1 MKVKSVKKATQVT
14 AATLGKQF
22 TSGTVEKNIYVE
34 VRSGSLRFSV
44 QVSPIPKDSCTFDI
58 DQFDKGL
65 RWARRR
71 RIELLEQK
79 ADAKPKVAP
88 LAPTIAPGST
98 PADILVSD
106 ILENYRI
113 RELSKLAGAASD
125 TSRLKRLDEWFG
137 HLTLGQLDY
146 DLLDRWMVERQ
157 AGLLGS
163 GRVSD
168 RTLTKHQKYYRKKA
182 GQELPPTV
190 IVPPSAQTVRHE
202 ITLMRRVL
210 VAYFRANKLNQLH
223 GAWLAAQ
230 YIMEIP
236 LPEKPAPRDTRVEQ
250 EALAMLVTELD
261 PLHVAFVRFAVM
273 TTLRRSEV
281 CSLRWEDVNWEKKVI
296 TLRKPGHLKKSKTS
310 TRDVPLLPPA
320 LQILQQ
326 LGAGKTGQ
334 IFEISPSGISQA
346 LRRAADRVE
355 LFDVRLHDM
364 RREGISRLV
373 ELLEASLEEV
383 MVFSGHSDRAV
394 LQKHYLQQRA
404 NVIGDRLTQHPRAAT
419 MIAAT

>member
-1 MKVKSVKKATQVT
+1 MKVKSVKKVTQV
-14 AATLGKQF
+14 TLGKQF
-22 TSGTVEKNIYVE
+22 KSGTVEKNIYVE
-34 VRSGSLRFSV
+34 VRSGSLRFAV
-44 QVSPIPKDSCTFDI
+44 QVSPIPKDSCTFDL
-58 DQFDKGL
+58 DEFEKGL
-65 RWARRR
+65 QWARRR
-71 RIELLEQK
+71 RVELLEQK
-79 ADAKPKVAP
+79 SDTKPKALPSAP
-88 LAPTIAPGST
+88 ALGST
-98 PADILVSD
+98 PADTLVSD
-106 ILENYRI
+106 VLANYRL
-113 RELSKLAGAASD
+113 RELSKLASAASD

-163 GRVSD
+163 GRVSN
-168 RTLTKHQKYYRKKA
+168 RMLTKHQKYYRKKM
-182 GQELPPTV
+182 GQELPSAV

-202 ITLMRRVL
+202 ITLMRRAL
-210 VAYFRANKLNQLH
+210 VAYFRANKLNQSH

-230 YIMEIP
+230 YVMEIR
-236 LPEKPAPRDTRVEQ
+236 LPEKPEPRDTRVDE
-250 EALAMLVTELD
+250 EALALLITELD
-261 PLHVAFVRFAVM
+261 PLHIAFVRFAVM

-281 CSLRWEDVNWEKKVI
+281 CSLQWEDVNWEKKVI

-320 LQILQQ
+320 LQILRQ
-326 LGAGKTGQ
+326 LGSGKTGQ

-355 LFDVRLHDM
+355 LYDVRLHDM

-394 LQKHYLQQRA
+394 LQKVYLQQRA
-404 NVIGDRLTQHPRAAT
+404 SVIGDRLTQHPRAAS
-419 MIAAT
+419 MISAT

>member
-1 MKVKSVKKATQVT
+1 MKVKSVTQVT
-14 AATLGKQF
+14 QVTQVTSGKQVKP
-22 TSGTVEKNIYVE
+22 GRAEKNIYVE

-44 QVSPIPKDSCTFDI
+44 QVSPIPKDSLTFDM
-58 DQFDKGL
+58 DQFDEGL

-71 RIELLEQK
+71 RVELLEQK
-79 ADAKPKVAP
+79 SDAKLKPLLPAP
-88 LAPTIAPGST
+88 IIGPGSA
-98 PADILVSD
+98 PADITVRD
-106 ILENYRI
+106 ILENYRR
-113 RELSKLAGAASD
+113 RELPKLAGAASD
-125 TSRLKRLDEWFG
+125 SSRLKRLDEWFG

-146 DLLDRWMVERQ
+146 DRLDRWMADRQ

-168 RTLTKHQKYYRKKA
+168 PKLTKHQKHYRKKA
-182 GQELPPTV
+182 GQVLPPAE

-210 VAYFRANKLNQLH
+210 LAYFRANKLNQLH

-230 YIMEIP
+230 YVMEIP
-236 LPEKPAPRDTRVEQ
+236 LPEKPEPRDTRVDE
-250 EALAMLVTELD
+250 EALALLITELD
-261 PLHVAFVRFAVM
+261 PLHIAFVRFAVM

-281 CSLRWEDVNWEKKVI
+281 CSLQWEDVNWVKKVV

-326 LGAGKTGQ
+326 LGSEKTGR

-355 LFDVRLHDM
+355 MYDVRLHDM

-383 MVFSGHSDRAV
+383 MVFSGHSDKAV
-394 LQKHYLQQRA
+394 LQRVYLQQRA
-404 NVIGDRLTQHPRAAT
+404 HVIGDRLTQHPRAAT
-419 MIAAT
+419 MISAT

>member
-1 MKVKSVKKATQVT
+1 MKVKSLTQVT
-14 AATLGKQF
+14 PSKQF
-22 TSGTVEKNIYVE
+22 KSGTVEKNIYVE
-34 VRSGSLRFSV
+34 VRSGSLRFAV
-44 QVSPIPKDSCTFDI
+44 EVSPLPKVSRTFDI
-58 DQFDKGL
+58 DQFDEGL

-71 RIELLEQK
+71 RVELLEQK
-79 ADAKPKVAP
+79 LDAKPQALP
-88 LAPTIAPGST
+88 LAPTVAPGHT
-98 PADILVSD
+98 PAEISVRD
-106 ILENYRI
+106 ILENYRL
-113 RELSKLAGAASD
+113 RELPKLAGAASD
-125 TSRLKRLDEWFG
+125 LSRLKRLGEWFG

-163 GRVSD
+163 GRVSNP
-168 RTLTKHQKYYRKKA
+168 TLTKHQKHYRKKM
-182 GQELPPTV
+182 GHVLPPAV

-202 ITLMRRVL
+202 ITLMRRAL
-210 VAYFRANKLNQLH
+210 VAYFRANKLNQLY

-230 YIMEIP
+230 YVMEIR
-236 LPEKPAPRDTRVEQ
+236 LPEKPEPRDTRVDE
-250 EALAMLVTELD
+250 EALALLITELD
-261 PLHVAFVRFAVM
+261 PLHIAFVRFAVM

-281 CSLRWEDVNWEKKVI
+281 CSLQWEDVNWEKKVI

-326 LGAGKTGQ
+326 LGSEKTGQ
-334 IFEISPSGISQA
+334 IFKISPSGISQA

-355 LFDVRLHDM
+355 LYDVRLHDM

-394 LQKHYLQQRA
+394 LQKVYLQQRA

-419 MIAAT
+419 MISAT

>member
-1 MKVKSVKKATQVT
+1 MKVKQVT
-14 AATLGKQF
+14 SSKQV
-22 TSGTVEKNIYVE
+22 TPSKVTTGAIEKNIYAE
-34 VRSGSLRFSV
+34 VRSGSVRFVV
-44 QVSPIPKDSCTFDI
+44 QVSPLPKDSLTFDI
-58 DQFDKGL
+58 GQFDEGL

-71 RIELLEQK
+71 RVELLEQK
-79 ADAKPKVAP
+79 SDAKPRVAP
-88 LAPTIAPGST
+88 SAPTIAPGCT

-106 ILENYRI
+106 VLSNYRI
-113 RELSKLAGAASD
+113 RELPKLAGAEADS
-125 TSRLKRLDEWFG
+125 SRLKRLHEWFG

-146 DLLDRWMVERQ
+146 DFLDQWMVDRQ

-168 RTLTKHQKYYRKKA
+168 RTLTKHQRHYRKKM
-182 GQELPPTV
+182 GYELPPAV

-202 ITLMRRVL
+202 ITLMRRAL
-210 VAYFRANKLNQLH
+210 VAYFRANKLNQFH

-230 YIMEIP
+230 YVMEIR
-236 LPEKPAPRDTRVEQ
+236 LPEKPEPRDTRVDE
-250 EALAMLVTELD
+250 EALALLITELD
-261 PLHVAFVRFAVM
+261 PLHIAFVRFAVM

-281 CSLRWEDVNWEKKVI
+281 CSLQWEDVNWVKNVV
-296 TLRKPGHLKKSKTS
+296 TLRRPGHLKKSKTS

-326 LGAGKTGQ
+326 LGSGKTGQ

-346 LRRAADRVE
+346 LRRSADRVE

>member
-1 MKVKSVKKATQVT
+1 MKVTPNKPIPT
-14 AATLGKQF
+14 GKI
-22 TSGTVEKNIYVE
+22 EKNIYAE
-34 VRSGSLRFSV
+34 VRSGAIRFVV
-44 QVSPIPKDSCTFDI
+44 QVSPLPKSSATFDI
-58 DQFDKGL
+58 DQFDDGV

-71 RIELLEQK
+71 RVELLEQK
-79 ADAKPKVAP
+79 SDAKPKVAP
-88 LAPTIAPGST
+88 SAPTIAPGST

-106 ILENYRI
+106 VLSNYRI
-113 RELSKLAGAASD
+113 RELPKLAGAEADS
-125 TSRLKRLDEWFG
+125 SRLKRLQEWFG

-146 DLLDRWMVERQ
+146 DLLDRWMVQRQ

-168 RTLTKHQKYYRKKA
+168 PQLTKHQRHYRKKM
-182 GQELPPTV
+182 GYELPPAV
-190 IVPPSAQTVRHE
+190 AVPPSSQTVRHE

-223 GAWLAAQ
+223 GAWLHSQ
-230 YIMEIP
+230 YIMDIP
-236 LPEKPAPRDTRVEQ
+236 LPEKPAPRDTRVDE
-250 EALAMLVTELD
+250 EALALLITELD
-261 PLHVAFVRFAVM
+261 PLHIAFVRFAVM

-281 CSLRWEDVNWEKKVI
+281 CSLQWEDVDWVKKVV
-296 TLRKPGHLKKSKTS
+296 TLRKIGHVKKPKSGTPEQLKKSKTK

-320 LQILQQ
+320 LEILRQ
-326 LGAGKTGQ
+326 LGLGKTGK

-355 LFDVRLHDM
+355 LYDVRLHDM

-373 ELLEASLEEV
+373 ELLEASLEDV
-383 MVFSGHSDRAV
+383 MAFSGHSDRAV
-394 LQKHYLQQRA
+394 LQAVYLRPRA
-404 NVIGDRLTQHPRAAT
+404 NIIGDRLTQHPRAAT

>member
-1 MKVKSVKKATQVT
+1 MKVKSSLTQVT
-14 AATLGKQF
+14 PGKQF
-22 TSGTVEKNIYVE
+22 KSGTVEKNIYVE
-34 VRSGSLRFSV
+34 VRSGSLRFAV
-44 QVSPIPKDSCTFDI
+44 EVSPLPKDSRTFDI
-58 DQFDKGL
+58 DQFDDGL

-71 RIELLEQK
+71 RVELLEQK
-79 ADAKPKVAP
+79 LDAKPKVAP
-88 LAPTIAPGST
+88 SAPTISPGST

-106 ILENYRI
+106 VLSNYRI
-113 RELSKLAGAASD
+113 RELPKLAGAEADS
-125 TSRLKRLDEWFG
+125 SRLKRLHEWFG
-137 HLTLGQLDY
+137 HLTLGELDY
-146 DLLDRWMVERQ
+146 DFLDRWMVDRQ

-163 GRVSD
+163 GRVSGQ
-168 RTLTKHQKYYRKKA
+168 TLTKHQRHYRKKM
-182 GQELPPTV
+182 GQELPPAV

-202 ITLMRRVL
+202 ITLMRRAL
-210 VAYFRANKLNQLH
+210 VAYFRANKLNQSH

-230 YIMEIP
+230 YVMEIR
-236 LPEKPAPRDTRVEQ
+236 LPEKPEPRDTRVDE
-250 EALAMLVTELD
+250 EALALLITELD
-261 PLHVAFVRFAVM
+261 PLHIAFVRFAIM

-281 CSLRWEDVNWEKKVI
+281 CSLQWEDVNWEKKVI
-296 TLRKPGHLKKSKTS
+296 TLRKLGHLKKSKTS

-326 LGAGKTGQ
+326 LGSGKTGQ

-355 LFDVRLHDM
+355 LYDVRLHDM

-394 LQKHYLQQRA
+394 LQKVYLQQRA
-404 NVIGDRLTQHPRAAT
+404 NVIGDRLAQHPRAAT
-419 MIAAT
+419 MISAT

>member
-1 MKVKSVKKATQVT
+1 MKVKSLTQVT
-14 AATLGKQF
+14 QVTPGKQF
-22 TSGTVEKNIYVE
+22 KSGTVEKNIYVE
-34 VRSGSLRFSV
+34 VRSGSLRFAV
-44 QVSPIPKDSCTFDI
+44 EVSPLPKDSCTFDI
-58 DQFDKGL
+58 DHFDEGL

-71 RIELLEQK
+71 RVELLEQK
-79 ADAKPKVAP
+79 LDAKPKALS
-88 LAPTIAPGST
+88 LAPTIALGHT
-98 PADILVSD
+98 PAEIPVRD
-106 ILENYRI
+106 ILENYRL
-113 RELSKLAGAASD
+113 RELPKLAGAASD
-125 TSRLKRLDEWFG
+125 LSRLKRFGEWFG

-168 RTLTKHQKYYRKKA
+168 PTLTKHQKHYRKKM
-182 GQELPPTV
+182 GHVLPPAV

-236 LPEKPAPRDTRVEQ
+236 LPEKPAPRDTRVDE
-250 EALAMLVTELD
+250 EALALLITELD
-261 PLHVAFVRFAVM
+261 SLHIAFVRFAVM

-320 LQILQQ
+320 LQILRQ
-326 LGAGKTGQ
+326 LGSKKTGR

-355 LFDVRLHDM
+355 LYEVRLHDM

-394 LQKHYLQQRA
+394 LQKVYLQQRA
-404 NVIGDRLTQHPRAAT
+404 NVIGDRLTQHPCAAT
-419 MIAAT
+419 MISAI

>member
-1 MKVKSVKKATQVT
+1 MKVKSLTQVT
-14 AATLGKQF
+14 QVTPGKQF
-22 TSGTVEKNIYVE
+22 KSGTVEKNIYVE
-34 VRSGSLRFSV
+34 VRSGSLRFAV
-44 QVSPIPKDSCTFDI
+44 EVSPLPKNSCTFDI
-58 DQFDKGL
+58 DHFDEGL

-71 RIELLEQK
+71 RVELLEQK
-79 ADAKPKVAP
+79 SDAKPKALPPAP
-88 LAPTIAPGST
+88 AIAPGST
-98 PADILVSD
+98 PADITVRD
-106 ILENYRI
+106 VLENYRL
-113 RELSKLAGAASD
+113 RELPKLAGAASD
-125 TSRLKRLDEWFG
+125 SSRLKRLDEWFG
-137 HLTLGQLDY
+137 HLTLGELDY
-146 DLLDRWMVERQ
+146 DLLDRWMVDRQ

-168 RTLTKHQKYYRKKA
+168 PTLTKHQKHYRKKMGHA
-182 GQELPPTV
+182 LPPAV

-202 ITLMRRVL
+202 ITLMRRAL
-210 VAYFRANKLNQLH
+210 VTYFRANKLNQHH

-230 YIMEIP
+230 YVMEIG
-236 LPEKPAPRDTRVEQ
+236 LPEKPEPRDTRVDE
-250 EALAMLVTELD
+250 EALALLVTELD
-261 PLHVAFVRFAVM
+261 PLHIAFVRFAVM

-281 CSLRWEDVNWEKKVI
+281 CSLQWEDVNWEKKVI

-320 LQILQQ
+320 LQILRQ
-326 LGAGKTGQ
+326 LGSGKTGQ
-334 IFEISPSGISQA
+334 IFKISPSGISQA

-355 LFDVRLHDM
+355 LYEVRLHDM

-394 LQKHYLQQRA
+394 LQKVYLQQRA

-419 MIAAT
+419 MISAT

>member
-1 MKVKSVKKATQVT
+1 MKVKP
-14 AATLGKQF
+14 GK
-22 TSGTVEKNIYVE
+22 VEKNIYVE
-34 VRSGSLRFSV
+34 LRSGAVRFV
-44 QVSPIPKDSCTFDI
+44 VEVSPLPKSSRTFDA
-58 DQFDKGL
+58 DQYDEGL
-65 RWARRR
+65 RWARRSR
-71 RIELLEQK
+71 VELLEK
-79 ADAKPKVAP
+79 KLDAKPKALLPAP
-88 LAPTIAPGST
+88 ALALGST
-98 PADILVSD
+98 PADIAVRD
-106 ILENYRI
+106 ILENYRL
-113 RELSKLAGAASD
+113 RELPKLAGASSD
-125 TSRLKRLDEWFG
+125 KSRLKRLNEWFG

-157 AGLLGS
+157 AGVLGS

-168 RTLTKHQKYYRKKA
+168 RALTKHQRHYRKKR
-182 GQELPPTV
+182 GRELSPAV

-202 ITLMRRVL
+202 ITLMRRAL
-210 VAYFRANKLNQLH
+210 VAYFRANKLNQFH

-230 YIMEIP
+230 YVMEIR
-236 LPEKPAPRDTRVEQ
+236 LPEKPEPRDTRVDE
-250 EALAMLVTELD
+250 EALALLITELD
-261 PLHVAFVRFAVM
+261 PLHIAFVRFAVM

-281 CSLRWEDVNWEKKVI
+281 CSLQWEDVNWEKKVI

-326 LGAGKTGQ
+326 LGASKTGQ

-355 LFDVRLHDM
+355 LYDVRLHDM

-394 LQKHYLQQRA
+394 LQKVYLQQRA

>member
-1 MKVKSVKKATQVT
+1 MKVKQVT
-14 AATLGKQF
+14 PSKVTTGAI
-22 TSGTVEKNIYVE
+22 EKNIYAE
-34 VRSGSLRFSV
+34 VRSGSVRFVV
-44 QVSPIPKDSCTFDI
+44 QVSPLPRDSHTCDI
-58 DQFDKGL
+58 DQFDEGL

-71 RIELLEQK
+71 RVELLEQK
-79 ADAKPKVAP
+79 SDAKPKVAP
-88 LAPTIAPGST
+88 SAPTIAPGST

-106 ILENYRI
+106 VLSNYRI
-113 RELSKLAGAASD
+113 RELPKLAGAEADS
-125 TSRLKRLDEWFG
+125 SRLKRLHEWFG

-146 DLLDRWMVERQ
+146 DFLDQWMVDRQ

-168 RTLTKHQKYYRKKA
+168 RTLTKHQRHYRKKM
-182 GQELPPTV
+182 GHELPPAV
-190 IVPPSAQTVRHE
+190 IMPPSAQTVRHE
-202 ITLMRRVL
+202 ITLMRRAL
-210 VAYFRANKLNQLH
+210 VAYFRANKLSQFH

-230 YIMEIP
+230 YVMEIR
-236 LPEKPAPRDTRVEQ
+236 LPEKPQPRETRVDE
-250 EALAMLVTELD
+250 EALALLITELD
-261 PLHVAFVRFAVM
+261 PLHIAFVRFAVM

-281 CSLRWEDVNWEKKVI
+281 CSLQWEDVNWEKKVV

-326 LGAGKTGQ
+326 LGSGKTGQ

-419 MIAAT
+419 MIAAM